1 MSPGLGSVV
10 DKSVLKACVRLER
23 KEEVPYPWNNKVFE
37 GFWFGIFLIL
47 GYCFTM
53 GFRILL

>member
-1 MSPGLGSVV
+1 M
-10 DKSVLKACVRLER
+10 DKGEVEARGCLER

-37 GFWFGIFLIL
+37 GFWFGIFLIFE
-47 GYCFTM
+47 YCFTI